1 MLQPVRQA
9 PLILRTERDFGKGG
23 GKYVLCPQAGQPPDG
38 RLCLF
43 DGQSRPPKLW
53 CFVPVVACSVLNSAV
68 AGVTGAIYSVLLVPC
83 IGIAMKQFL
92 SAPSSHEPIE
102 QVAGQT

>member
-1 MLQPVRQA
+1 MGGRPV
-9 PLILRTERDFGKGG
+9 
-23 GKYVLCPQAGQPPDG
+23 
-38 RLCLF
+38 

-53 CFVPVVACSVLNSAV
+53 YFVPVVACSVLNSAA

-92 SAPSSHEPIE
+92 SAPSSREPIE
-102 QVAGQT
+102 QVAGQPGTTCFVEVPSADEGGKL